1 MKNFFLFLILFLFG
15 QKTFAGFQIQAGALL
30 FGYKEIEMSGSN
42 TIKSETVTSRPDNQ
56 ISYTASIGYQFKWL
70 EPLSIKTS
78 VGYLAYRTQESK
90 VDLSTDNGTYE
101 TNMFDARLTAQISL
115 NNYFSLRFGISY
127 PFSTE
132 LKGPM
137 NSTSGDDTYQLRG
150 EIGYHASFG
159 YHFAEN
165 THVRLGYIRNS
176 AGKAEAESNLDVHA
190 TYNHLVL
197 ELGTGF

>member
-1 MKNFFLFLILFLFG
+1 MKKAILLFVFIVHE
-15 QKTFAGFQIQAGALL
+15 QIVFAGFQIQAGALL
-30 FGYKEIEMSGSN
+30 FGYTEVEMSGSN
-42 TIKSETVTSRPDNQ
+42 TIKNETVTSRPDNQ

-90 VDLSTDNGTYE
+90 VHLATDNGTYE

-115 NNYFSLRFGISY
+115 NNYFSLRFGVSY

-137 NSTSGDDTYQLRG
+137 NSTAGDDTYQLRG
-150 EIGYHASFG
+150 EVGYHASFG

-176 AGKAEAESNLDVHA
+176 AGKADAEPNLDLHA